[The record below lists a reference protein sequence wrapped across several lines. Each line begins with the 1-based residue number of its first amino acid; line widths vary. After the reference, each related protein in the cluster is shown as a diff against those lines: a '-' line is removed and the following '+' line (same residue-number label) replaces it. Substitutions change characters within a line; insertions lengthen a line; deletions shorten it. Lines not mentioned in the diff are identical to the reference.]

1 VKEKEKGKKPSFWTT
16 LPGFLTG
23 LAAVITAIGG
33 LITALYA
40 AGLIAHPTPT
50 PSPSPT
56 PTASVPTPTTPP
68 PTPTTA
74 RTPTPIEPTLTPTPT
89 PRPELMIEDFES
101 YTSDAWLA
109 ESFEIN
115 RNAGNEGWVRLVGV
129 PHVNEGRQA
138 MAFEFDIRHPSP
150 NHYIGFN
157 RAFPTQD
164 WSDYSLLCVWI
175 ESDGSNR
182 SLVIQFGKSEGR
194 FWKTT
199 SSLSQGTGDYCVSL
213 QDQQYVDLRA
223 IGYYGIYV
231 EGPPQGQ
238 SIIYIDNIR
247 LR

>member
-1 VKEKEKGKKPSFWTT
+1 
-16 LPGFLTG
+16 
-23 LAAVITAIGG
+23 
-33 LITALYA
+33 
-40 AGLIAHPTPT
+40 
-50 PSPSPT
+50 
-56 PTASVPTPTTPP
+56 
-68 PTPTTA
+68 
-74 RTPTPIEPTLTPTPT
+74 
-89 PRPELMIEDFES
+89 MIEDFES

-150 NHYIGFN
+150 KHYIGFN

-164 WSDYSLLCVWI
+164 WSDCSLLCVWI

-182 SLVIQFGKSEGR
+182 SLVIQFGESEGR
-194 FWKTT
+194 FSKTT
-199 SSLSQGTGDYCVSL
+199 KSLSQGTGDYCVSL